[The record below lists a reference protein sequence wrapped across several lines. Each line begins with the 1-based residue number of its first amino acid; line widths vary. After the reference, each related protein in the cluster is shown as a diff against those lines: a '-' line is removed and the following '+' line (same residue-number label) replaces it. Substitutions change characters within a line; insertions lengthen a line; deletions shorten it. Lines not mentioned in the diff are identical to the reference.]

1 MTVSNAWKLIIS
13 QPFEGEISSSL
24 QGALTRSQVQP
35 SAVKE
40 GRVMSHTIWKAVLKA
55 ADIQDIEVPE
65 HAELLTARNHNEQLC
80 VWFKCDPSNNLTK
93 RQIVVVGTGHPAPEG
108 ARYIGTGFLEGGR
121 LVFHVFENK

>member
-1 MTVSNAWKLIIS
+1 MT
-13 QPFEGEISSSL
+13 
-24 QGALTRSQVQP
+24 
-35 SAVKE
+35 
-40 GRVMSHTIWKAVLKA
+40 HTVWKAVLKA

-108 ARYIGTGFLEGGR
+108 ARYIGTGFLGQ
-121 LVFHVFENK
+121 LVLHVFENK